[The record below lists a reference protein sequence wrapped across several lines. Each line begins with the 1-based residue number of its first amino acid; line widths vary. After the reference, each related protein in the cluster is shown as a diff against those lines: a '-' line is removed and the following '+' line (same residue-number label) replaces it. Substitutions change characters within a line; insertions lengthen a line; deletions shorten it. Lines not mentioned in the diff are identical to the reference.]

1 MLKSRWSVTSLAVAI
16 CLFILDS
23 ASAGYLGIAN
33 YRNCGI
39 AEPESICESQVQT
52 HTIMRTR
59 RRVVFDQQQYTCYKT
74 VYDTVVD
81 TKDIECA
88 GNCTELPY
96 DSSPC
101 RIRWALHTSRK
112 HVSSVF

>member
-1 MLKSRWSVTSLAVAI
+1 MFKSRWSVTSLAVAI
-16 CLFILDS
+16 CLFMLDS

-39 AEPESICESQVQT
+39 AEPETICESQVQT

-74 VYDTVVD
+74 VYDTVMD
-81 TKDIECA
+81 TKDIDCVKYVNETKVRNVNYEVA
-88 GNCTELPY
+88 
-96 DSSPC
+96 
-101 RIRWALHTSRK
+101 RK
-112 HVSSVF
+112 VYETK